1 LKAAWAM
8 LEAANKGLFCQMVTI
23 PLFKEHRVLTQ
34 VAGHGM
40 NVVKLLPP
48 LNLTQKDRDWIVDS
62 FDKTI
67 ADTHQIPG
75 SIWDL
80 GKNLA
85 SHAIKNKIK

>member
-1 LKAAWAM
+1 M
-8 LEAANKGLFCQMVTI
+8 ITI
-23 PLFKEHRVLTQ
+23 PLFKEHYLLSQ

-48 LNLTQKDRDWIVDS
+48 LNLTEKDRDWVVNS
-62 FDKTI
+62 FDSVI
-67 ADTHQIPG
+67 ADCHEIPG

-85 SHAIKNKIK
+85 SHAIKNKKTK

>member
-1 LKAAWAM
+1 
-8 LEAANKGLFCQMVTI
+8 MVTI
-23 PLFKEHRVLTQ
+23 PLFKEYHVLSQ

-48 LNLTQKDRDWIVDS
+48 LNLTQKDHDWIINS

-67 ADTHQIPG
+67 ADCHQVPG

-85 SHAIKNKIK
+85 SHAIKSKKSK